1 MMLLPAYPK
10 KQTACNL
17 SFSCLKAVADGSK
30 KKRTQQLDMRV
41 VSVEPVVCR
50 WPPVL
55 RIHAAHLSRSPFCFA
70 PQILEQKREFS
81 QWVIFRR
88 KTGSLLTLM
97 IRVCYVAVATGS
109 YFNFSFS
116 SWKGPKT
123 FQKKESFLWV
133 LRFSPLL
140 RKHNFQTL
148 IQLGL
153 W

>member
-1 MMLLPAYPK
+1 
-10 KQTACNL
+10 
-17 SFSCLKAVADGSK
+17 
-30 KKRTQQLDMRV
+30 MRV